1 MFSRGR
7 MSPPINHQHQQVE
20 MQRDLR
26 EDTADLH
33 ARIDRLTLVNEAL
46 WTLLKEASNLTEE
59 HLTNRVRELDESDGQ
74 GDGVFKPPAHRCT
87 NCDAA
92 VGHGRRTCMFCGAE
106 ATERSAFR
114 SV

>member
-1 MFSRGR
+1 
-7 MSPPINHQHQQVE
+7 MSLPVNHQHQQVE
-20 MQRDLR
+20 MRRDLR

-33 ARIDRLTLVNEAL
+33 ARIDRLTLVNEAI
-46 WTLLKEASNLTEE
+46 WTLLKEASNLTEQ
-59 HLTNRVRELDESDGQ
+59 HLVDRVKELDESDGQ
-74 GDGVFKPPAHRCT
+74 GDGVFRPAAHRCT
-87 NCDAA
+87 KCEAA